1 MRSEITELI
10 FSALRDLYE
19 ELKLPGLAAP
29 TAETR
34 LIGSAAVL
42 DSMALVSLIA
52 DLEGRISV
60 QYGRDIVLADERAM
74 SQLRSPFRTVDS
86 LAAHIEGLLAE
97 TPKA

>member
-19 ELKLPGLAAP
+19 ELKLPDLAAP
-29 TAETR
+29 TGQTR
-34 LIGSAAVL
+34 LIGSSAVL

-52 DLEGRISV
+52 DLEGRIST
-60 QYGRDIVLADERAM
+60 QYGRDVVLADERAM

-86 LAAHIEGLLAE
+86 LAAHIEALLAE